1 MFKDS
6 KEVIPYDDIDEE
18 VSTLCS
24 LMNTIPG
31 VETVSSC
38 FGHGKYPCMIWFK
51 VDSIDTFSKFLFHFF
66 NHERNWLI
74 IADCGDPN
82 RKADYL
88 SFRLQS
94 GDVSDEYLVNL
105 MIGDLE
111 ARFINILSRRD
122 LHIDQ
127 IKTADEFWDGIWK

>member
-6 KEVIPYDDIDEE
+6 KEAIDYSDIDKEIRE
-18 VSTLCS
+18 LCS
-24 LMNTIPG
+24 LINVIPG

-66 NHERNWLI
+66 NHEHHWII

-82 RKADYL
+82 RRSDYL
-88 SFRLQS
+88 SFILKS
-94 GDVSDEYLVNL
+94 GDVSDEYLVNP

-111 ARFINILSRRD
+111 SRFINILSRRD
-122 LHIDQ
+122 LQEGQ
-127 IKTADEFWDGIWK
+127 IETAEEFWEGIWR